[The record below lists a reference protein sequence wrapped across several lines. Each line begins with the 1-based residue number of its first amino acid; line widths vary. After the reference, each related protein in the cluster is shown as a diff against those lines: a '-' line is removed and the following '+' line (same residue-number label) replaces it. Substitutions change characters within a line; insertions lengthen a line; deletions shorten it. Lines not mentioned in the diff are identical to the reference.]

1 MLHKRVVDD
10 KKRRCWDSRSCRLLP
25 FSKSSRKN
33 GADAVYFGLAQLNM
47 RARARKSFHYAE
59 AFEEDQD
66 DLQKAAEGC
75 PVQIIKVIK

>member
-1 MLHKRVVDD
+1 MSMLEIQHKRPDCIGCGLCVEQAPHY
-10 KKRRCWDSRSCRLLP
+10 WEM
-25 FSKSSRKN
+25 SS
-33 GADAVYFGLAQLNM
+33 DGLATLLSIKYK
-47 RARARKSFHYAE
+47 RKSFHYAE